1 MTERQILLRKISTY
15 AFALTDLNL
24 FLDTHPNDKQTLAK
38 IKEYQEILR
47 PLYNE
52 FESKFGP
59 LTLKGERM
67 NHVAWVKNP
76 WPWDL
81 EELD

>member
-24 FLDTHPNDKQTLAK
+24 FLDTHPNDRQTLEK
-38 IKEYQEILR
+38 IKEYQDKLKPLR
-47 PLYNE
+47 EE
-52 FESKFGP
+52 FENKFGP
-59 LTLKGERM
+59 LTIKDERD
-67 NHVAWVKNP
+67 NHWAWVKNP
-76 WPWDL
+76 WPWDK